1 MSITI
6 PAGTRIYLTKNPPF
20 ELFLKPDTSLLNDSL
35 YTAYDVR
42 VNGVV
47 AIPKGT
53 RVLGNWVTET
63 TPTIAAQ
70 LQLTLVFLSG
80 NGQPIFADSD
90 VFEVLS
96 SFNST
101 AVNNSNYIFETLN
114 YISTANIDRRIVK
127 APCKITVLL
136 DDDKNVNY
144 LQIPTKEIFVTLQ
157 TAFTH
162 LGCIPGCTV

>member
-35 YTAYDVR
+35 YVAYDVR
-42 VNGVV
+42 INGVV

-53 RVLGNWVTET
+53 RVLGNWITET

-70 LQLTLVFLSG
+70 LQLTLVYLSG
-80 NGQPIFADSD
+80 HGQAIFADSN
-90 VFEVLS
+90 VYEVLS

-101 AVNNSNYIFETLN
+101 EVNNSNYILETLN

-127 APCKITVLL
+127 APCNIVTLL
-136 DDDKNVNY
+136 DDEKNINY
-144 LQIPTKEIFVTLQ
+144 IEIPTREIFVTLQ
-157 TAFTH
+157 TDFTYNSC
-162 LGCIPGCTV
+162 LA